1 MVRSKTPE
9 VIGFLKDQLSD
20 LNGLLKADSISQRA
34 LDSMLDIFLKQFLKL
49 MEQFIGK
56 EEPDTP
62 SGRRRRRI
70 LLAATDLFIERGYLH
85 TTVDD
90 IAAAAGVA
98 KGTVY
103 QHFENKADLLVHAG
117 ALEKQRYMRAMRDVL
132 LANLSPNDTLRK
144 SLVVYFSMVH
154 NLPLNSRILSGDK
167 EMGGVLEDMGFPDP
181 QSATDLQAAGL
192 RYQMR
197 RAAPR
202 RWTNE
207 QLETRSRILIGLIQ
221 ATASMEDG
229 RIRGG
234 LSVEEFAV
242 GLADMLMDGIGNPE
256 DRSCSS

>member
-1 MVRSKTPE
+1 MAKSKTPE
-9 VIGFLKDQLSD
+9 VISFLREQLSD
-20 LNGLLKADSISQRA
+20 LSDLMKADSVSQRA

-56 EEPDTP
+56 EEPGTP
-62 SGRRRRRI
+62 GGRRRRRI
-70 LLAATDLFIERGYLH
+70 LLAATDLFIRQGYLR

-90 IAAAAGVA
+90 IAETAGVA

-117 ALEKQRYMRAMRDVL
+117 ALEKQRYMAAMRDVL
-132 LANLSPNDTLRK
+132 LSDVSNNQKLRR
-144 SLVVYFSMVH
+144 SLVVYFSMVQ
-154 NLPLNSRILSGDK
+154 NMPLNSRILSGDK
-167 EMGGVLEDMGFPDP
+167 EMGGVMADMGFPSPESVVDM
-181 QSATDLQAAGL
+181 QSAGI

-207 QLETRSRILIGLIQ
+207 ELEVRSRIIVGLIQ
-221 ATASMEDG
+221 ASAFAEDG

-234 LSVEEFAV
+234 LSVEAFAV

-256 DRSCSS
+256 EAP